1 MAHWHTTPLAI
12 AIVCVLFLFPVIAAQ
27 TKVGSCSYEGSPAG
41 WVVVGSCKSCVNRYE
56 DRSSRSQCGWC
67 GSTETD
73 GYCLAED
80 STLSSK
86 EKKCGTLHPKLTKGT
101 TTDVCD
107 PDSEANYRAIYIP
120 IIVFYSLVNAAI
132 MHKSAGELRVSPKIK
147 CCMIIFGLLLPI
159 VSIIIIR
166 KNRHEIRPC
175 IWDCFQNLGLCSAA
189 PEQPPPETELH
200 AIEPVSS
207 SLQQPPPET
216 QVHAIEP
223 VFGAEPQALDPS
235 SLQQPYKS
243 SPEPEEMKAE

>member
-27 TKVGSCSYEGSPAG
+27 TKVGSCSNEGSPAFTK
-41 WVVVGSCKSCVNRYE
+41 VGSCKSCVNRYE
-56 DRSSRSQCGWC
+56 DGTSYAKSKSQCGWC
-67 GSTETD
+67 GSNETD

-166 KNRHEIRPC
+166 KNRYEIRPC

-189 PEQPPPETELH
+189 PE
-200 AIEPVSS
+200 
-207 SLQQPPPET
+207 QPPPET

-243 SPEPEEMKAE
+243 SPEEIKAE